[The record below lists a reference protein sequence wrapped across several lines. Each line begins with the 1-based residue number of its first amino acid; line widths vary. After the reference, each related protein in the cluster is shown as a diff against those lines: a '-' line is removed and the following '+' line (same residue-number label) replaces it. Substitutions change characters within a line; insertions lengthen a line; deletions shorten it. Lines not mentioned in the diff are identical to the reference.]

1 MFFRRK
7 KDAAADQEAV
17 DGQSVNGRAKAKAA
31 EASGRSAAA
40 AVSTAE
46 TAHLVGPG
54 CVRLQGRLPVW
65 TPVDGTPLKL
75 HPRHLR
81 RLLCYGNVDLTTATL
96 RLFWKRGIQVVFL
109 SPHGDRMLGK
119 LQPGG
124 RFPNLQRL
132 QHLTANDAAARLRF
146 AREVVDAKLVGCL
159 DEARYFQQQGRGDSA
174 GVLMRQLRAVQDRLA
189 KAVSVDAVR
198 GHEGAA
204 AARWFPFLGS
214 LLPPEWRIDRRV
226 AHPPTDRTNALLSL
240 GYSLAYHRCETLLAA
255 ADLDPRVGFLH
266 DIHPG
271 RSSLACD
278 LMEPLRATLVDRLVI
293 RMVSRRELSQDDF
306 TPHGPSWR
314 LTPGA
319 LKRYLAAFEEAF
331 EAPRRGGTL
340 KAETIERIEAWSR
353 RFRETESAD
362 GEAK

>member
-7 KDAAADQEAV
+7 KIAAADNDQ
-17 DGQSVNGRAKAKAA
+17 A
-31 EASGRSAAA
+31 EASETKPAGRSGRSGPAS
-40 AVSTAE
+40 VSTAE

-65 TPVDGTPLKL
+65 QPVDGTPLKL
-75 HPRHLR
+75 HPRHLQ

-109 SPHGDRMLGK
+109 SPHGDRLLGK

-132 QHLTANDAAARLRF
+132 QHLSADAPAVRLRF
-146 AREVVDAKLVGCL
+146 ALEIVDAKLLSCL
-159 DEARYFQQQGRGDSA
+159 DAARYYQQQGRGDSA
-174 GVLMRQLRAVQDRLA
+174 GGLIRKLREIQRRTA
-189 KAVSVDAVR
+189 KASTVDAVR

-204 AARWFPFLGS
+204 AANWFPFLGS
-214 LLPPEWRIDRRV
+214 LLPSEWRIERRV

-266 DIHPG
+266 EIHPG

-278 LMEPLRATLVDRLVI
+278 LMEPLRVSLVDRLVI
-293 RMVSRRELSQDDF
+293 RMISRREIGQDDF
-306 TPHGPSWR
+306 MSQGPSWR
-314 LTPGA
+314 LTTAA

-331 EAPRRGGTL
+331 EAPRRGGSL
-340 KAETIERIEAWSR
+340 KAETVERIEAWSR
-353 RFRETESAD
+353 RFRESGSA
-362 GEAK
+362 GAEAKSC